1 MADRLLLNCGITC
14 WRQLCFWCWNCLKLV
29 GGVMRRLEWRVLNVH
44 MTERALFCFPYWRE
58 NILAIITIILEVVCS
73 RIIWLSIGVILGK
86 SWGVFVA
93 AGMAWSCCFLRR
105 NWDISSEV
113 EACVGCLRKYCF
125 TACNEAPF
133 FRASHYLVLKVLPRA
148 RKVADSSIIMI

>member
-1 MADRLLLNCGITC
+1 MNLTLDGVLMADRLLLNCGITC

-86 SWGVFVA
+86 SWAAFVIN
-93 AGMAWSCCFLRR
+93 SLKFLRYFCCCGHGL
-105 NWDISSEV
+105 ELLLLKKK
-113 EACVGCLRKYCF
+113 LRHIIRGWSFC
-125 TACNEAPF
+125 
-133 FRASHYLVLKVLPRA
+133 RVLKKILLYCLQWG
-148 RKVADSSIIMI
+148 SIF